1 MSFAQLLEER
11 APISIHL
18 NKEIACLIVL
28 NSLKHPDDPE
38 TKEVLRNLG
47 YRVQVSGN
55 IYTITDP
62 MIGPNDLD
70 RLKTGLEITYGIVPK
85 PITLT

>member
-1 MSFAQLLEER
+1 MSFAKLLEER
-11 APISIHL
+11 APISIRL

-28 NSLKHPDDPE
+28 NSLKHSQDAE

-47 YRVQVSGN
+47 YRVQVVGN

-62 MIGPNDLD
+62 MIQPDDLD
-70 RLKTGLEITYGIVPK
+70 GLKIGLETVYGIAPK
-85 PITLT
+85 PIA

>member
-28 NSLKHPDDPE
+28 NSLRHSQDAK

-62 MIGPNDLD
+62 MIQPDDLD
-70 RLKTGLEITYGIVPK
+70 GLKTGLEITYDIAPK
-85 PITLT
+85 PID